1 MIEGVM
7 RLADRSVSVIMAPR
21 TDLVWLE
28 VGANREEIIRT
39 LTKEGRYSR
48 LLVCRATVDEPV
60 GMVHTKDLLPLALS
74 GEPIDLKAFMTPPLV
89 VPERA
94 LVLRVLDLF
103 KRRGLHM
110 AVVVDEFG
118 TTEGVVTPTD
128 ILKSIAGELP
138 EHGDELELKIVRRE
152 DGSWLVDGLVPI
164 DEFEDRT
171 AVRGL
176 RESGEF
182 HTVAG
187 FVLHHL
193 GHLPTVGECLAF
205 RDLKF
210 EVVDMDGRRIDR
222 VLVTPPPEGDI

>member
-7 RLADRSVSVIMAPR
+7 RLADQSVGV
-21 TDLVWLE
+21 VWLE
-28 VGANREEIIRT
+28 VGATREEIIRT

-48 LLVCRATVDEPV
+48 LLACRGSVDERV
-60 GMVHTKDLLPLALS
+60 GVVHTKDL
-74 GEPIDLKAFMTPPLV
+74 
-89 VPERA
+89 ERA

-110 AVVVDEFG
+110 AVVVVEFG

-128 ILKSIAGELP
+128 ILESIAGELP

-171 AVRGL
+171 GV
-176 RESGEF
+176 
-182 HTVAG
+182 
-187 FVLHHL
+187 
-193 GHLPTVGECLAF
+193 
-205 RDLKF
+205 RDLRGAASF
-210 EVVDMDGRRIDR
+210 
-222 VLVTPPPEGDI
+222 TPSQASFSTILGTCRQSANALLSAT